1 MKKDRAILALIGT
14 YSTIL
19 LLSAII
25 GVTVLSTRLKRSVN
39 TVTETVTEKE
49 IVYVYAE
56 NDILPSE
63 PEQSEPEEKIW
74 IVREYRGQIGI
85 FSEDD
90 TLVRTI
96 NVYIKTLPETDRILL
111 KEGIRVTSERQLYSI
126 IEDYSS

>member
-63 PEQSEPEEKIW
+63 PEQSEPDEKIW

>member
-14 YSTIL
+14 YSAIL

-25 GVTVLSTRLKRSVN
+25 GVTVLATRLNRPAN

-49 IVYVYAE
+49 TVYVYVE
-56 NDILPSE
+56 NDVLPSA
-63 PEQSEPEEKIW
+63 PETSEPDEKIW

>member
-56 NDILPSE
+56 NDILPSA
-63 PEQSEPEEKIW
+63 PNPSEPDEKIW

-90 TLVRTI
+90 ALVRTI

>member
-14 YSTIL
+14 YSAIL

-25 GVTVLSTRLKRSVN
+25 GVTVLATRLNRPAN

-56 NDILPSE
+56 NDVPPSAPETSE
-63 PEQSEPEEKIW
+63 PDEKIW

-90 TLVRTI
+90 TLVKTI

>member
-39 TVTETVTEKE
+39 TVTETVIEKE

-63 PEQSEPEEKIW
+63 PEQSEPDEKIW